1 MRELAK
7 GINMANQKH
16 HYTTGYSFNKSLLL
30 SKQDIINQAQ
40 QCGDK
45 NFIHNNEPQALQT
58 RFRGLIASGSA
69 VSAVFSAMLPTHF
82 SKSHDVL
89 GLEMSF
95 QFKAPILPN
104 TQYNMSWFIEA
115 IKEDVKHKGQVVSL
129 LGKIIN
135 ETEVVQVLASAKI
148 LLIEEL

>member
-1 MRELAK
+1 
-7 GINMANQKH
+7 MANQKH

-95 QFKAPILPN
+95 QFKGPILAN
-104 TQYNMSWFIEA
+104 TQYTMTWIIED
-115 IKEDVKHKGQVVSL
+115 ISGGIENSGQTLSLSGSITNEINVTQVVA
-129 LGKIIN
+129 K
-135 ETEVVQVLASAKI
+135 AKI
-148 LLIEEL
+148 LLLESL